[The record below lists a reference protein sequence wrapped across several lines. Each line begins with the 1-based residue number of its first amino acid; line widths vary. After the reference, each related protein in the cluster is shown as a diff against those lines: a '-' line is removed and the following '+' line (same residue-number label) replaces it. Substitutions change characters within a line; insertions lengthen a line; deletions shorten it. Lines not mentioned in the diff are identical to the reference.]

1 MKKIKKPKRIVIGDD
16 YLKIQR
22 KLNREIEL
30 ERNGGRWIAVDRPH
44 KNKKMYDRRR
54 DRHVTFDDGSASF
67 FVCADKNYMPV
78 KSTWRG

>member
-30 ERNGGRWIAVDRPH
+30 ERNGGRWVAVDRPH
-44 KNKKMYDRRR
+44 KNKKMYNRKR
-54 DRHVTFDDGSASF
+54 DRHVTFDDSSASF
-67 FVCADKNYMPV
+67 FCVRTAKYYMPV
-78 KSTWRG
+78 KCVR